1 MSTVNA
7 TGDDI
12 AGDLFVFRLQFL
24 ERVSLLRRKTHMA
37 APEEINGDMLAFW
50 NGKGGHT
57 WVARQEHTDIT
68 LTPVTDALLAFAAP
82 RAGERVVDIGCGCGA
97 PTLEFARAVGPSG
110 RVAGLDI
117 SGPMLAEGE
126 RRARAA
132 GIANIDWRQTDPAT
146 AALDD
151 YDLLASAFGVM
162 FFGDRVA
169 AFANMRRGAAPDAR
183 MALVSWRALSEN
195 PWMEVPMNAVAR
207 HLPPR
212 PKPAPNAPGMFAF
225 ADPEHVTDVLTA
237 AGWAPPRF
245 QTLDMDLDIA
255 AGRGLEQAVV
265 QSTEIGA
272 VNSWLRN
279 QPAEIVSA
287 AIASLREEL
296 EPYAVGMS
304 VRLPGAMWLISSAPA

>member
-1 MSTVNA
+1 
-7 TGDDI
+7 
-12 AGDLFVFRLQFL
+12 
-24 ERVSLLRRKTHMA
+24 MA
-37 APEEINGDMLAFW
+37 APEEIDADMLAFW
-50 NGKGGHT
+50 NGKGGDT

-97 PTLEFARAVGPSG
+97 PTLEFARAVGPAG

-126 RRARAA
+126 RRASAT
-132 GIANIDWRQTDPAT
+132 GIANVDWRQADPAT
-146 AALDD
+146 AALDE
-151 YDLLASAFGVM
+151 YDLLTSAFGVM

-169 AFANMRRGAAPDAR
+169 AFTNIRRGAAPDAR
-183 MALVSWRALSEN
+183 MALVCWRTLAEN
-195 PWMEVPMNAVAR
+195 PWMEVPMAAAAQ

-212 PKPAPNAPGMFAF
+212 PQPVPNAPGMFAF
-225 ADPEHVTDVLTA
+225 ADPGHVSEIFAA

-245 QTLDMDLDIA
+245 EKLDMDLDIA
-255 AGRGLEQAVV
+255 AGRGLEEAVV
-265 QSTEIGA
+265 QSTQIGA

-279 QPAEIVSA
+279 QPAEVVSA
-287 AIASLREEL
+287 AVASLREAL
-296 EPYAVGMS
+296 APHADGAS

>member
-1 MSTVNA
+1 M
-7 TGDDI
+7 
-12 AGDLFVFRLQFL
+12 AG
-24 ERVSLLRRKTHMA
+24 A
-37 APEEINGDMLAFW
+37 GEINADMLAFW

-57 WVARQEHTDIT
+57 WVTRQEHTDIT

-126 RRARAA
+126 RRASAA
-132 GIANIDWRQTDPAT
+132 GIANLDWRQADPAT
-146 AALDD
+146 EALDE
-151 YDLLASAFGVM
+151 YDLLTSAFGVM

-169 AFANMRRGAAPDAR
+169 AFANMRRSAAPNAR
-183 MALVSWRALSEN
+183 MALVCWRTHAEN
-195 PWMEVPMNAVAR
+195 PWMEVPMAAVAR

-212 PKPAPNAPGMFAF
+212 PKAVPNAPGMFAF
-225 ADPEHVTDVLTA
+225 ADPDHVSETLTA
-237 AGWAPPRF
+237 AGWKAPRF
-245 QTLDMDLDIA
+245 QKLDMDLDIA

-279 QPAEIVSA
+279 QPEEVVSA
-287 AIASLREEL
+287 AVASLRKAL
-296 EPYAVGMS
+296 APYAEGMT
-304 VRLPGAMWLISSAPA
+304 VRLPGAMWLISSEA